1 MQTVYDFK
9 VKDRKNNE
17 VPLKNYQGQVLLI
30 VNTATRCGFTPQYT
44 DLEKMYEKFHAQE
57 FTILDFPCNQF
68 GNQAPGT
75 NEEIHDFC
83 KLNYDAQFPQFKK
96 IDVNGEKAL
105 PLFTYLK
112 SMKGFNGFDLTHPI
126 GKILDEK
133 MREANP
139 NYAESNDIK
148 WNFTKFLIDR
158 NGMVVARFEPT
169 ASTEEIEAAIEKLL

>member
-1 MQTVYDFK
+1 MQTVYDFA

-17 VPLKNYQGQVLLI
+17 VSLKNYQGQVLLI

-44 DLEKMYEKFHAQE
+44 DLEKLYEKHHARE

-68 GNQAPGT
+68 GGQAPGT

-83 KLNYDAQFPQFKK
+83 KLNYDTQFPQFKK
-96 IDVNGEKAL
+96 IDVNGEKAA

-112 SMKGFNGFDLTHPI
+112 SIKAFGGFDTNHPI

-133 MREANP
+133 MKEVNP
-139 NYAESNDIK
+139 NYAATSDIL

-158 NGMVVARFEPT
+158 KGMVVARFEPT
-169 ASTEEIEAAIEKLL
+169 ASIEEINAAIEKLL